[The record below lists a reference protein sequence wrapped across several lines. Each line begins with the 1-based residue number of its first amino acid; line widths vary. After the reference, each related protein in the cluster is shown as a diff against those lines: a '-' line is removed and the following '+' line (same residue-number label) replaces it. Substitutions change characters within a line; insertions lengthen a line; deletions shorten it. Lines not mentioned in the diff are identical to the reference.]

1 MSGTSVVV
9 VTGASSGIGRATALR
24 FAKSGHSLVLAS
36 RRAEALRELVEECES
51 LGATAISVPTDVSDE
66 HAVQALGRA
75 AEKRFGRID
84 VWANVAGTSVFG
96 TFTEVPLT
104 DFRRV
109 IDVNMYGAVYGS
121 RVALDVFT
129 RQGHGVLINVSS
141 ILGEVP
147 QPYTAAYCRSKAAI
161 NALDVTLRSELALQ
175 RQKKIHV
182 VTVMPAT
189 IDTPFFRHAANYT
202 GRRPVAMPPVYSPDL
217 VARKIVAAVGRPRPE
232 IVVGA
237 LGKTLVR
244 QHRRTPRPV
253 EAQLSAQTEAM
264 QLSHKEMAPLTAGT
278 LYATNDDPRD
288 AEVTGGW
295 HGKARNSK
303 RNLLVGALGV
313 GLLALV
319 VNKSRHSSR

>member
-1 MSGTSVVV
+1 MSRTSVVV

-24 FAKSGHSLVLAS
+24 FAERGHSLVLAS
-36 RRAEALRELVEECES
+36 RREEALRELVEQCEA
-51 LGATAISVPTDVSDE
+51 LGAAAIAVPTDVADE
-66 HAVQALGRA
+66 HAMQALGRA

-84 VWANVAGTSVFG
+84 VWANVAGTSVFAP
-96 TFTEVPLT
+96 FAEVPLT

-109 IDVNMYGAVYGS
+109 IEVNMYGAVYGA

-129 RQGHGVLINVSS
+129 RQDHGVLINVSS

-147 QPYTAAYCRSKAAI
+147 QPYTAAYCMSKAAI
-161 NALDVTLRSELALQ
+161 NALGATLRSELALQ

-202 GRRPVAMPPVYSPDL
+202 GRQALAMPPVYSPDL
-217 VARKIVAAVGRPRPE
+217 VARKIVAAVQRPQPE
-232 IVVGA
+232 IVIGA

-264 QLSHKEMAPLTAGT
+264 QLSPTKAAPLTTGT
-278 LYATNDDPRD
+278 LYATNDDPGD

-295 HGKARNSK
+295 HGKTRNAK
-303 RNLLVGALGV
+303 RNVLVGALGV

-319 VNKSRHSSR
+319 LNRSARSDR